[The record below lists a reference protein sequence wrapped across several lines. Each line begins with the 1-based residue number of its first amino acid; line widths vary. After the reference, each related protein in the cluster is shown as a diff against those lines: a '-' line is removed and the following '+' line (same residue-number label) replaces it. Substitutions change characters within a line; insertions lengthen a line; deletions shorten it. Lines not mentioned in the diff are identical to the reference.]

1 MNSPASRSAQEFS
14 SGAEDLSQVAEF
26 IPPSWNGLRQQVL
39 HLAQFAGDIQIIH
52 GPKNAGKTAF
62 ISLLA
67 EKIPADEYLGCLRLT
82 EGIVADIALSSL
94 LACLGMRTQPGQQKG
109 QSVAALRK
117 YVQALHNE
125 KVRRIVVIDDAHLLD
140 DSVLAAIAS
149 VLQGG
154 IEAGFGLHLIFFAEG
169 GLADR
174 FDALGFIDISVHDSE
189 IPVFSINETTEFLSQ
204 FYRASD
210 GENYHFS
217 PEQVHT
223 IWSQSKGL
231 PGNIIQLANLLREEN
246 SGHGSSASG
255 LRIPWLHFAAISLLL
270 GFLVWGFITG
280 KEGEM
285 NFTRILSGFQS
296 FLSSS
301 GERTAV
307 KPEHIEPENSITDNA
322 AVSVPQEQSNQAEDD
337 EPSNTTHEI
346 MPSEPQDEDLPKIA
360 LDEPKIEALEPAIGS
375 EEVALNEVDE
385 ENAATQK
392 EAVIREV
399 ANQNL
404 GSTSPAT
411 GEKSADERDV
421 LAHESSE
428 TPLISEQPEPREMS
442 IAESTETESEK
453 PSATPK
459 VISTRDPLQTRPNSQ
474 VTSTQLPKTSTSVGG
489 LSSVDAFVDA
499 SESRLLAMNPNAFAL
514 QVLAAKP
521 DTPLREYLQTQS
533 NISRLMMYRGLRK
546 GKKWYVVVEGN
557 YSSKDAAIAA
567 IGNLPPEQVRAG
579 PWPKQ
584 VKAIQLEILASR
596 QQ

>member
-1 MNSPASRSAQEFS
+1 MNSPASRSAQEIN
-14 SGAEDLSQVAEF
+14 SGADGSSQIAEF

-52 GPKNAGKTAF
+52 GPKNAGKTTF
-62 ISLLA
+62 INLLA

-94 LACLGMRTQPGQQKG
+94 LGCLGIRTQPGQQKG

-117 YVQALHNE
+117 YVQALHSE

-154 IEAGFGLHLIFFAEG
+154 IEAGFGLHLVFFAEA

-189 IPVFSINETTEFLSQ
+189 IPAFSINETTEFLSQ
-204 FYRASD
+204 FYQASD
-210 GENYHFS
+210 GESYHFS
-217 PEQVHT
+217 SEQVHT

-231 PGNIIQLANLLREEN
+231 PGNIIQLANLIWEEK
-246 SGHGSSASG
+246 SSQGSSVSG
-255 LRIPWLHFAAISLLL
+255 IRIPWLHFVAISLLL

-285 NFTRILSGFQS
+285 NFARIFSGFQN
-296 FLSSS
+296 FISSS
-301 GERTAV
+301 GDKRMV
-307 KPEHIEPENSITDNA
+307 KPELIEPENPKTDNA
-322 AVSVPQEQSNQAEDD
+322 VVPLPGEPSNQPVD
-337 EPSNTTHEI
+337 EPSDSTNDITTSKPPE
-346 MPSEPQDEDLPKIA
+346 EDQPQTVLEESA
-360 LDEPKIEALEPAIGS
+360 TESLEPALGTD
-375 EEVALNEVDE
+375 EVALNNNGDDKDATSNEAVTSEIVNEDSGDHTTSTEEKRVDE
-385 ENAATQK
+385 
-392 EAVIREV
+392 R
-399 ANQNL
+399 
-404 GSTSPAT
+404 G
-411 GEKSADERDV
+411 V
-421 LAHESSE
+421 LAHDSPEA
-428 TPLISEQPEPREMS
+428 LIPEQSEMS
-442 IAESTETESEK
+442 IAESAEAQK
-453 PSATPK
+453 PTVTPK
-459 VISTRDPLQTRPNSQ
+459 VISTRDPLQTRPNAQ
-474 VTSTQLPKTSTSVGG
+474 VTSTQSPKTSTTIGG
-489 LSSVDAFVDA
+489 LSSVDAFIDA
-499 SESRLLAMNPNAFAL
+499 SEVRLLAMNPNAFAL

-584 VKAIQLEILASR
+584 LKAIQLEILASR